1 MEACRPS
8 DAPPMPDVRFQHTCL
23 PGLDLMCADTARS
36 FARHTHDQFGI
47 GVIDRGAQASASDA
61 RQVEAG
67 PGDLIFVNPG
77 EVHDGR
83 PKDGRP
89 RAWRMVYLDP
99 SLLQHAREDV
109 RDGADAPP
117 AFLAPVA
124 RDASLRALFD
134 AVHRGLVHGQAREP
148 VACEQALLRLATGL
162 ELRMTGRLA
171 PPRGGD
177 GLARARE
184 RIDDA
189 PNEPLT
195 LQALAAEAG
204 MSRFRLYR
212 AFRQQL
218 GLSPQAYLLQ
228 QRLALARRL
237 LRSGLPPA
245 QAALAAGFFDQSHLN
260 RWFARAFGVT
270 PAGYARAR

>member
-1 MEACRPS
+1 
-8 DAPPMPDVRFQHTCL
+8 MPDVRFQHTCL

-67 PGDLIFVNPG
+67 AGDLIFVNPG

-83 PKDGRP
+83 PKGGQP
-89 RAWRMVYLDP
+89 RAWRMVYLEP
-99 SLLQHAREDV
+99 SLLQLAREDV
-109 RDGADAPP
+109 RDGADVPLAL
-117 AFLAPVA
+117 LAPVA
-124 RDASLRALFD
+124 RDARLRALFD
-134 AVHRGLVHGQAREP
+134 DVHGQLARGQAMEP
-148 VACEQALLRLATGL
+148 LACEQALLRLAAGL
-162 ELRMTGRLA
+162 ERMAGRRV
-171 PPRGGD
+171 PPGIGD
-177 GLARARE
+177 DIARVRE

-189 PNEPLT
+189 PAQPLT
-195 LQALAAEAG
+195 LQVLAADAG

-237 LRSGLPPA
+237 LRSGQPPA

-260 RWFARAFGVT
+260 RWFGRAFGVT